1 MRTGAGSGKGVAKK
15 EGDEV
20 KGGEGSVMGSLKRG
34 FINITGN

>member
-1 MRTGAGSGKGVAKK
+1 MRTRAGSGKGVAIK

-20 KGGEGSVMGSLKRG
+20 KGEEGSVVGNLKRG